1 MTQENGKNTGQMSK
15 EDMQKYLQAWTD
27 MMVTIWQTNIERL
40 RVIDTKRLYHHI
52 SGVVVNS
59 LEDVDMVEHQFL
71 QYGIYQDMGV
81 GKYYKSKNNHGD
93 LEFLDKS
100 YREDYGL
107 DQPRSWY
114 DKKRGRRV
122 FRSGEPREPRRWY
135 SASYYISVMVL
146 KNKMADLY
154 AEQFVGVLAQ
164 RLSWGDKE
172 LQIRLLSA

>member
-1 MTQENGKNTGQMSK
+1 MTQENGKTGQMSK
-15 EDMQKYLQAWTD
+15 DDMQKYLQAWTD
-27 MMVTIWQTNIERL
+27 MMVTIWQTNI
-40 RVIDTKRLYHHI
+40 KRLHVEDTLQLRNNI
-52 SGVVVNS
+52 SGLVVNT

-81 GKYYKSKNNHGD
+81 GRYYKTKNNNGD

-114 DKKRGRRV
+114 SKKRGQRV
-122 FRSGEPREPRRWY
+122 FRSGKPRKPRRWY

-146 KNKMADLY
+146 KSKMADMY
-154 AEQFVGVLAQ
+154 AEEFVGVLAQ
-164 RLSWGDKE
+164 QLSYGDKE
-172 LQIRLLSA
+172 LQVRLLGA

>member
-1 MTQENGKNTGQMSK
+1 MTQENGKTGQMSK

-27 MMVTIWQTNIERL
+27 MMVTIWQTNIRRL
-40 RVIDTKRLYHHI
+40 HVEDTLQLRNNI
-52 SGVVVNS
+52 SGLVVNT

-81 GKYYKSKNNHGD
+81 GRYYKTKNNNGD

-107 DQPRSWY
+107 VQPRSWY

-122 FRSGEPREPRRWY
+122 FRSGKPRKPRRWY
-135 SASYYISVMVL
+135 SVSYYISVMVL
-146 KNKMADLY
+146 KDKMADMY
-154 AEQFVGVLAQ
+154 AEEFVGVLAKQ
-164 RLSWGDKE
+164 LSYGDKE
-172 LQIRLLSA
+172 LQVRLLGS

>member
-1 MTQENGKNTGQMSK
+1 MTQENGKTGQMSK

-27 MMVTIWQTNIERL
+27 MMVTIWQTNIRRL
-40 RVIDTKRLYHHI
+40 HVEDTLQLRNNI
-52 SGVVVNS
+52 SGLVVNT

-81 GKYYKSKNNHGD
+81 GRYYKTKNNNGD

-122 FRSGEPREPRRWY
+122 SRSGEPRKPRRWY
-135 SASYYISVMVL
+135 SVSYYISVMVL
-146 KNKMADLY
+146 KDKMADMY
-154 AEQFVGVLAQ
+154 AEEFVGVLAKQ
-164 RLSWGDKE
+164 LSYGDKE
-172 LQIRLLSA
+172 LQVRLLGS